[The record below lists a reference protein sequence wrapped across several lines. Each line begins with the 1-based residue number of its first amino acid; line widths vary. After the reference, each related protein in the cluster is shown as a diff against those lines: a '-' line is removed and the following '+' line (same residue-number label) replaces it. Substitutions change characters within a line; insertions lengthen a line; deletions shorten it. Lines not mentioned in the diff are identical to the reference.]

1 MSIQVTIDGL
11 DYDVDVTL
19 IDSPSDIDP
28 ETYMALRG
36 LKGDTGNSGSD
47 GANGVGITSITQNL
61 DGTLTITLDDGT
73 SYDTD
78 PVKGEKGDTGDT
90 GNGIASVV
98 KTATSGLVDTYT
110 ITYTDGTTATFD
122 ITNGK
127 DGQDGQDGHSPSV
140 TASKVGDTTT
150 IYVDGTAIGT
160 IDDGVDGQ
168 NGQNGQD
175 GHSPV
180 VTASKSGKVTTVYVD
195 GSSIATINDGNDG
208 ERGTDGDDGF
218 SPVATVS
225 KSGDTATISITD
237 KNGTTTTTVTD
248 GDDAM
253 QGMLFFGQVDS
264 TSTSTAFTAQI
275 DGITEY
281 YDGLTIMLKNG
292 VVTSASGFTI
302 DINGLGAKHAYS
314 NMALAAE
321 ESTLFNINFT
331 MMFTYDSTRVEGGG
345 WILYRGYNS
354 DNNTIG
360 YQLRTNSMSLPMTS
374 VVYRYRLLFTSAD
387 KQHFVPANNSTSTNA
402 TSSRTVCQ
410 DPIDPFGEIVYCG
423 TTSSVAAGSRPSAT
437 TLWRQ
442 YAVALGYSFNRT
454 GAALTMT
461 LWKPVYV
468 KCAPQSDGSAII
480 DSTTPFVQTLPSTED
495 GKIYI
500 FLGVAYSATNIEL
513 VPHHPVYEYKK
524 GAIRLYGQG
533 GGDVSFGGA
542 TAIGTNGQQVDFD
555 ANNTTFS
562 FYDVGAIE
570 DLKTALNAVLA
581 AKVGTDTTVNG
592 HALSSDVALTASD
605 VNALP
610 ASTVIPTVSVTQKTS
625 SGTNIADITINGT
638 TTQLYAPSSGGGLVT
653 DVTVDGTSV
662 VSGGVASI
670 DLTGKADASDIPT
683 KVSDLT
689 NDAGYISSYTET
701 DPTVPAWAKASTKPT
716 YTASEVGALPD
727 TTSIP
732 SKTSDLTN
740 DSGFITG
747 MEILSYGSSTW
758 NDFITAYN
766 AKKVVYCRASSNS
779 NPASGSQTRLAFMAY
794 VNNASTPTE
803 VEFQYYRSIGTH
815 SASQQGDQVFVYKLT
830 SGGTWTVTTREATTK
845 IVASTGLQQSY
856 SNGTLTVSLG
866 ASIPSKTSDL
876 TNDSGF
882 ISSESDP
889 TVPSWAKAS
898 SKPTYT
904 ASEVGAL
911 PDTTVIPSK
920 VSDLTNDSG
929 FISSETDPI
938 FTASDAYGIASTDIA
953 NWDNAYDGNISFDTS
968 ASSGDDY
975 DLRTVLTSLGWL
987 NDVIV

>member
-11 DYDVDVTL
+11 DYDVDVTM

-36 LKGDTGNSGSD
+36 LKGDKGDDGSAGADGSDGSD
-47 GANGVGITSITQNL
+47 GADGVGITSITQNL

-237 KNGTTTTTVTD
+237 KNGTTTATVTD
-248 GDDAM
+248 GVDGDDAK

-264 TSTSTAFTAQI
+264 TSTSVAFTAQI

-292 VVTSASGFTI
+292 VVTSASGFTLN
-302 DINGLGAKHAYS
+302 INGLGAKHAYS
-314 NMALAAE
+314 NMSAATAE
-321 ESTLFNINFT
+321 TTLFNINYT

-360 YQLRTNSMSLPMTS
+360 YQLRTNSMTLPMKSIT
-374 VVYRYRLLFTSAD
+374 YRYRLLFTSAD
-387 KQHFVPANNSTSTNA
+387 GEHFVPANNSTSTNA

-410 DPIDPFGEIVYCG
+410 DAIDPFGDIRYYG
-423 TTSSVAAGSRPSAT
+423 TTASVAANSRPSAT
-437 TLWRQ
+437 NWWQQ
-442 YAVALGYSFNRT
+442 YGITLGYSFNRT
-454 GAALTMT
+454 GAALTLT
-461 LWKPVYV
+461 SWKPVYV

-480 DSTTPFVQTLPSTED
+480 DSTTPYVQDLPTTED

-500 FLGVAYSATNIEL
+500 YLGVAYSATQVEL
-513 VPHHPVYEYKK
+513 VPNHPVYWYKD
-524 GAIRLYGQG
+524 GQIRPYTNASG
-533 GGDVSFGGA
+533 VTSV
-542 TAIGTNGQQVDFD
+542 NGQ
-555 ANNTTFS
+555 T
-562 FYDVGAIE
+562 GA
-570 DLKTALNAVLA
+570 
-581 AKVGTDTTVNG
+581 
-592 HALSSDVALTASD
+592 
-605 VNALP
+605 
-610 ASTVIPTVSVTQKTS
+610 VT
-625 SGTNIADITINGT
+625 I
-638 TTQLYAPSSGGGLVT
+638 
-653 DVTVDGTSV
+653 
-662 VSGGVASI
+662 
-670 DLTGKADASDIPT
+670 
-683 KVSDLT
+683 
-689 NDAGYISSYTET
+689 
-701 DPTVPAWAKASTKPT
+701 TVPT
-716 YTASEVGALPD
+716 
-727 TTSIP
+727 
-732 SKTSDLTN
+732 KTSDLRN
-740 DSGFITG
+740 DGNGTSSFIT
-747 MEILSYGSSTW
+747 S
-758 NDFITAYN
+758 A
-766 AKKVVYCRASSNS
+766 A
-779 NPASGSQTRLAFMAY
+779 LA
-794 VNNASTPTE
+794 
-803 VEFQYYRSIGTH
+803 
-815 SASQQGDQVFVYKLT
+815 
-830 SGGTWTVTTREATTK
+830 
-845 IVASTGLQQSY
+845 
-856 SNGTLTVSLG
+856 SLG
-866 ASIPSKTSDL
+866 YITGGDAQEIAEDILLNAQMVATDATSKAVL
-876 TNDSGF
+876 AQAFGF
-882 ISSESDP
+882 DADI
-889 TVPSWAKAS
+889 
-898 SKPTYT
+898 
-904 ASEVGAL
+904 
-911 PDTTVIPSK
+911 VIPSDITSPMALLYK
-920 VSDLTNDSG
+920 LEPRTWFCWMNGTEMEFARLSVSVNTSNSAITLYLRGRTSIATGIMGVDS
-929 FISSETDPI
+929 SWTM
-938 FTASDAYGIASTDIA
+938 TQLASDAEGV
-953 NWDNAYDGNISFDTS
+953 AY
-968 ASSGDDY
+968 
-975 DLRTVLTSLGWL
+975 
-987 NDVIV
+987 